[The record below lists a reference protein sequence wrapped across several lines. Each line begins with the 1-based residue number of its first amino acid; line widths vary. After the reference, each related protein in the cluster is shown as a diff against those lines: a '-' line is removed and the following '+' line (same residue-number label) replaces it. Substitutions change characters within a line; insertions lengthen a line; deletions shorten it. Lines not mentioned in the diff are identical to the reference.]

1 MLFRAFAA
9 GGGTDLLG
17 RIVGRRLSEGLG
29 RQVVISRRQ
38 NP

>member
-9 GGGTDLLG
+9 GGGTDVPG
-17 RIVGRRLSEGLG
+17 RIVGRRLSEVLG

-38 NP
+38 SP